1 MRFTLSTRNR
11 YNRISKERMTTQTKR
26 DEIVRTAY
34 EIFYKHGFHAT
45 GVERLLADTGIS
57 KRTLYK
63 HFRSKE
69 DLIVAAIAYYQ
80 DTLFG
85 ALPGELRRLASG
97 PQGQLLAIFELRREA
112 FERGDF
118 TGCFAINAKVEFEG
132 KHGGVETA
140 CVRFS
145 RDLEAL
151 MRGLCEQAGYTDPQQ
166 IARQLTLLLEGTII
180 YAQIHRDAS
189 IAVTARD
196 TAATILAA
204 AEKRQNSVRRRN
216 VTSARRRVQRQSALS
231 SVTPRR

>member
-1 MRFTLSTRNR
+1 
-11 YNRISKERMTTQTKR
+11 MTTPTKR

-34 EIFYKHGFHAT
+34 EVFYKHGFHAT

-69 DLIVAAIAYYQ
+69 DLIVAAIAHYQ

-85 ALPGELRRLASG
+85 ALPGELRRLAG
-97 PQGQLLAIFELRREA
+97 DDPTGQLLGIFDLRREA

-151 MRGLCEQAGYTDPQQ
+151 MRELCEQAGYSDPTQ

-189 IAVTARD
+189 VAVTARD

-204 AEKRQNSVRRRN
+204 AEKRRPVQAKPGRPRPSSNRRSGSVVAHR
-216 VTSARRRVQRQSALS
+216 
-231 SVTPRR
+231 

>member
-1 MRFTLSTRNR
+1 
-11 YNRISKERMTTQTKR
+11 MTIHTKR

-34 EIFYKHGFHAT
+34 EIFYKHGFRAT

-63 HFRSKE
+63 YFRSKE

-85 ALPGELRRLASG
+85 TLPGELRRVASD

-118 TGCFAINAKVEFEG
+118 TGCFAINAKVEFES
-132 KHGGVETA
+132 KHGGVESA
-140 CVRFS
+140 CVRYS

-166 IARQLTLLLEGTII
+166 VARQLTLLLEGTII

-189 IAVTARD
+189 VAVTARE
-196 TAATILAA
+196 TAVTILAT
-204 AEKRQNSVRRRN
+204 AEKRSAVGPAKLAPPRRRSTGNRPSKSAAVRR
-216 VTSARRRVQRQSALS
+216 
-231 SVTPRR
+231 

>member
-1 MRFTLSTRNR
+1 
-11 YNRISKERMTTQTKR
+11 MTTQTKR

-45 GVERLLADTGIS
+45 GVERLLANTGIS

-85 ALPGELRRLASG
+85 ALPGELRRLASDAH
-97 PQGQLLAIFELRREA
+97 GQLLAIFDLRREA

-145 RDLEAL
+145 RDLEVL
-151 MRGLCEQAGYTDPQQ
+151 MCGLCEQAGYSAPPQ
-166 IARQLTLLLEGTII
+166 IARQLMLLLQGTII

-189 IAVTARD
+189 VAVTARD
-196 TAATILAA
+196 TAATILAT
-204 AEKRQNSVRRRN
+204 AEKRSASGPAKLRPTRRRSTGHRRSSSVAVRR
-216 VTSARRRVQRQSALS
+216 
-231 SVTPRR
+231 

>member
-1 MRFTLSTRNR
+1 
-11 YNRISKERMTTQTKR
+11 MTTPTKR

-69 DLIVAAIAYYQ
+69 DLIVAAIAHYQ

-85 ALPGELRRLASG
+85 ALPGELRRLAG
-97 PQGQLLAIFELRREA
+97 DDPKRQLLGIFDLRREA

-151 MRGLCEQAGYTDPQQ
+151 MRELCEQAGYGDPAQ

-189 IAVTARD
+189 VAVTARD
-196 TAATILAA
+196 TAAAILAA
-204 AEKRQNSVRRRN
+204 AEKRRPVHSTPGRRRPKSN
-216 VTSARRRVQRQSALS
+216 HRSR
-231 SVTPRR
+231 SVVAHR

>member
-1 MRFTLSTRNR
+1 
-11 YNRISKERMTTQTKR
+11 MTTPTKR
-26 DEIVRTAY
+26 DEIIRTAY

-45 GVERLLADTGIS
+45 GIDRLLADTGIS

-85 ALPGELRRLASG
+85 ALPRELQRLASD
-97 PQGQLLAIFELRREA
+97 PEGQLLGIFELRREA

-140 CVRFS
+140 CVRFN

-151 MRGLCEQAGYTDPQQ
+151 MRGLCEQGGYADPQQ
-166 IARQLTLLLEGTII
+166 TARQLTLLLEGTII

-189 IAVTARD
+189 VAVTARD

-204 AEKRQNSVRRRN
+204 AKKRQKSGRAAN
-216 VTSARRRVQRQSALS
+216 VTPARRRSKGSRLSQR
-231 SVTPRR
+231 RRDGESL

>member
-1 MRFTLSTRNR
+1 
-11 YNRISKERMTTQTKR
+11 MTALTKR

-34 EIFYKHGFHAT
+34 QTFYKHGFHAT

-80 DTLFG
+80 DKLFG
-85 ALPGELRRLASG
+85 ALPGELRRLASDAK
-97 PQGQLLAIFELRREA
+97 GQLLAIFELRREA

-132 KHGGVETA
+132 KHGGVESA

-151 MRGLCEQAGYTDPQQ
+151 MRGLCEQAGYTNPQQ

-189 IAVTARD
+189 VAVTARD
-196 TAATILAA
+196 TAATILAT
-204 AEKRQNSVRRRN
+204 AEKRGAIGPPKPTPTRRRSVPTRPSRSIAVRR
-216 VTSARRRVQRQSALS
+216 
-231 SVTPRR
+231 

>member
-1 MRFTLSTRNR
+1 
-11 YNRISKERMTTQTKR
+11 MTTETKR
-26 DEIVRTAY
+26 DEIVRIAY

-45 GVERLLADTGIS
+45 GVERLLAGSGIS

-63 HFRSKE
+63 YFRSKD

-85 ALPGELRRLASG
+85 ALPGELRRLASD
-97 PQGQLLAIFELRREA
+97 PHGQLLAIFELRREA

-118 TGCFAINAKVEFEG
+118 TGCFAINAKVEL
-132 KHGGVETA
+132 KSRHGGVETA

-151 MRGLCEQAGYTDPQQ
+151 MRGLCEQAGFTDPEQ

-189 IAVTARD
+189 VAVTARD
-196 TAATILAA
+196 TAATILAT
-204 AEKRQNSVRRRN
+204 AEKRSAIGPAKRRPIRRRATGNRPSNSVAVRR
-216 VTSARRRVQRQSALS
+216 
-231 SVTPRR
+231 

>member
-1 MRFTLSTRNR
+1 MRTP
-11 YNRISKERMTTQTKR
+11 TKR

-69 DLIVAAIAYYQ
+69 DLIVAAIAHYQ

-85 ALPGELRRLASG
+85 ALPGELRRLAG
-97 PQGQLLAIFELRREA
+97 NDPQGQLLAIFDLRREA

-151 MRGLCEQAGYTDPQQ
+151 MRELCEQAGYSDPPQ

-189 IAVTARD
+189 VAVTARD

-204 AEKRQNSVRRRN
+204 AEKRRPVHS
-216 VTSARRRVQRQSALS
+216 TPARRRPKSNRQSR
-231 SVTPRR
+231 SVVAHR